1 MSWSWC
7 CTFPLVSLEGDGVHI
22 INNSHRSLFVKTT
35 HDILQ
40 SVSVLYSYN
49 IDDYFYKWLCAEETI
64 YIYTKDEFTGTRMRH
79 ASHSQSEF
87 SSH

>member
-1 MSWSWC
+1 M
-7 CTFPLVSLEGDGVHI
+7 
-22 INNSHRSLFVKTT
+22 
-35 HDILQ
+35 LQ

-64 YIYTKDEFTGTRMRH
+64 YIYTNDEFTGTRMSH
-79 ASHSQSEF
+79 ASRSQSEF